1 MKPQRIQ
8 RSRALTIVHFSDCP
22 LPAPSFF
29 LVALSIMSVVLL
41 PALVFESLII
51 VLLLLIL
58 LCREYKKPNPIPD
71 PPVPE
76 LPESQPRAM
85 SEPNPSPTS
94 RAGGDPGPLPAAPRS
109 AAQMRRAALR
119 PAVDPIAHVAKS
131 STKWWHRSETCCR
144 LNFADKSSMKH
155 LEPCDVCCYV

>member
-1 MKPQRIQ
+1 
-8 RSRALTIVHFSDCP
+8 
-22 LPAPSFF
+22 
-29 LVALSIMSVVLL
+29 MSVVLL
-41 PALVFESLII
+41 SAVVFELLII

-76 LPESQPRAM
+76 LPESQPRAV
-85 SEPNPSPTS
+85 SEPNPIPTF

-109 AAQMRRAALR
+109 AAQMRRAAPR

-131 STKWWHRSETCCR
+131 STEWWHRSETCGR
-144 LNFADKSSMKH
+144 LNFADKKNMKH
-155 LEPCDVCCYV
+155 LEPCDACCYV